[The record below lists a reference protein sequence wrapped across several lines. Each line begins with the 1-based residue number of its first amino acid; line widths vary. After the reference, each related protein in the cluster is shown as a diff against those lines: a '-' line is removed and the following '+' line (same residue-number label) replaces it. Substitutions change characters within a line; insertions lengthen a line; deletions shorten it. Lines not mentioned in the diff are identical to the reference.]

1 MWISDAVV
9 SVCLSVVT
17 LDHRPPPPFFS
28 PARAQGVRG
37 RASQL
42 DEREGM
48 GRRGHTPRSCR
59 GIVSFEEVHFAFP
72 TRAQLPVLRGV
83 SFTVREGEVCA
94 IVGPSGGEARREG
107 GPVRGGAGLREHSI
121 NRPACLPAPGS
132 AGRPAAVADPPFWL
146 PPRAPTVD
154 TVWRCVALPVC

>member
-1 MWISDAVV
+1 VLCLLLRDSPTQRDECGYQMLL
-9 SVCLSVVT
+9 CLSVCRSVVI

-94 IVGPSGGEARREG
+94 IVGPSGGEARTEG
-107 GPVRGGAGLREHSI
+107 GPVRAGRGGGTGRGGAEG
-121 NRPACLPAPGS
+121 AQY
-132 AGRPAAVADPPFWL
+132 
-146 PPRAPTVD
+146 
-154 TVWRCVALPVC
+154 